1 MTVCA
6 VKGGIQVF
14 ENGEKSALVKVGFSP
29 YLVRVVPSD
38 PWKAI
43 ISGEGKTEAWD
54 LKDGQKMF
62 DIGAQSS
69 ALDFQPLDSGMIA
82 LA

>member
-6 VKGGIQVF
+6 VKGGVQVF
-14 ENGEKSALVKVGFSP
+14 ENGEKSTLVNIGFSP
-29 YLVRVVPSD
+29 NLVQLVPSD

-54 LKDGQKMF
+54 LKDG
-62 DIGAQSS
+62 
-69 ALDFQPLDSGMIA
+69 
-82 LA
+82 